1 LAHGWLQNYRSP
13 QLSGNG
19 AAGSLQEQYTSDSTM
34 TMLALRL
41 RVAYEFERGDYYVK
55 PYVDFDVIYSRL
67 PGYTE
72 KGAGVLALKANSN
85 SQYNIGITP
94 MIEYGTDVVT
104 DGKRRIKAFVSAG
117 VSFLPNNKVS
127 TQMAFVNGLSSAG
140 TYDVTT
146 DGPTILGRFNLGIQA
161 YESESLEVR
170 AQYGLQAGEGYW
182 SQSVS
187 ANLLFRF

>member
-1 LAHGWLQNYRSP
+1 MS
-13 QLSGNG
+13 
-19 AAGSLQEQYTSDSTM
+19 
-34 TMLALRL
+34 
-41 RVAYEFERGDYYVK
+41 AYDFDRGDYYVK

-72 KGAGVLALKANSN
+72 QGAGVLALKANSN

-117 VSFLPNNKVS
+117 ASFLPNNKVS

-146 DGPTILGRFNLGIQA
+146 DGPTILGRFNVGIQA
-161 YESESLEVR
+161 YESDSLEVR

-187 ANLLFRF
+187 ANLIYRF